1 MLLASSKNTPN
12 LKSLP
17 PFRRREGGGVGGRGN
32 KKIMERPTVLFF
44 SSSDY
49 NT

>member
-1 MLLASSKNTPN
+1 MLLASLKNTPN

-17 PFRRREGGGVGGRGN
+17 PFRRREGGVGGRGN
-32 KKIMERPTVLFF
+32 KKIMERPTVFFF